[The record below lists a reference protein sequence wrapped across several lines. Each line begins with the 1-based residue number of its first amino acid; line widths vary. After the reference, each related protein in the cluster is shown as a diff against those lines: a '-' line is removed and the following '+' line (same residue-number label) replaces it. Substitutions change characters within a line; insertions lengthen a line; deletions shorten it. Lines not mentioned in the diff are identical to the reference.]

1 MGRKAL
7 KRLRKKRRTIK
18 LRKAPAQA
26 SPPVPPVD
34 LVRFMMANNSA
45 SNNIAQNNHE
55 ELLMMRMAS
64 EKKNQ
69 EMESY
74 KRQID
79 MELQKQKDIISE
91 RARLDKENKNMLS
104 ELKKQIE
111 SDKFMEDAT
120 RENND
125 VKNKLELQNVKHE
138 HKMNIQT
145 QKNEVTEQEIQRQK
159 ELNKKQ
165 EENVKLK
172 RELEIIKQK
181 NNELNNQIKN
191 NDLYNNNLQLKDEI
205 KRLKSENEAYDEL
218 IKTDEFVKS
227 ADNHKKYILELE
239 KQKFDSELKDQ
250 VYKKR
255 REVLLNYANIPEISE
270 EQWTAMQNKL
280 KESIQSSIVKEM
292 EFKKQQEEF
301 NKKEDETNHY
311 KELLDQQTKKMHEAE
326 IEKVRA
332 EKKIEKMKNKSELAD
347 EMKEAI
353 EYEAT
358 QRMDIEEINKKTD
371 LAKKA
376 MEVYQESLAVNAQN
390 KYIKDNGLKN
400 AKVLAEMKQK
410 IVETEYSNN
419 AIKEYSDLLDQLQKA
434 EATNSVA
441 AKMYNFTDKFT
452 DYRTSVPAA
461 KILIEQ
467 MGYYNNSFDKRRNL
481 VDSLEA
487 RIAQNPNVWSY
498 MVKKYNQLEDVRNH
512 YSFQTLPYLTEIIN
526 NMDQTI
532 NEFKENNW
540 ALS

>member
-26 SPPVPPVD
+26 SPPVD

-270 EQWTAMQNKL
+270 KQWTAMQNKL

-301 NKKEDETNHY
+301 NKKEAETNHY

-332 EKKIEKMKNKSELAD
+332 EKRLEKINNKSELAD

-371 LAKKA
+371 LAKRA
-376 MEVYQESLAVNAQN
+376 MEVYQESLVVNAQN

-400 AKVLAEMKQK
+400 AKELAEMKQK

-441 AKMYNFTDKFT
+441 AKMYNFTDNFT
-452 DYRTSVPAA
+452 DYRTGVPAA

-467 MGYYNNSFDKRRNL
+467 MGYYKNSFDKRRNL

-498 MVKKYNQLEDVRNH
+498 MVKKHNELEDVRNH

-526 NMDQTI
+526 NMDKTI

>member
-26 SPPVPPVD
+26 SPPVD

-181 NNELNNQIKN
+181 NSELNNQIKN
-191 NDLYNNNLQLKDEI
+191 NDLYNNNLQLEDEI

-270 EQWTAMQNKL
+270 KQWTAMQNKL

-301 NKKEDETNHY
+301 NKKEAETNHY

-332 EKKIEKMKNKSELAD
+332 EKRLEKINNKSELAD

-371 LAKKA
+371 LAKRA
-376 MEVYQESLAVNAQN
+376 MEVYQESLVVNAQN

-400 AKVLAEMKQK
+400 AKELAEMKQK

-441 AKMYNFTDKFT
+441 AKMYNFTDNFT
-452 DYRTSVPAA
+452 DYRTGVPAA

-467 MGYYNNSFDKRRNL
+467 MGYYKNSFENRRKL

-498 MVKKYNQLEDVRNH
+498 MVKKHNELEDVRNH

>member
-26 SPPVPPVD
+26 SPPVD

-270 EQWTAMQNKL
+270 KQWTEMQNKL

-301 NKKEDETNHY
+301 NKKEAETNHY

-332 EKKIEKMKNKSELAD
+332 EKRLEKINNKSELAD

-371 LAKKA
+371 LAKRA
-376 MEVYQESLAVNAQN
+376 MEVYQESLVVNAQN

-400 AKVLAEMKQK
+400 AKELAEMKQK

-452 DYRTSVPAA
+452 DYRTGVPAA

-498 MVKKYNQLEDVRNH
+498 MVKNHNELEDVRNH

-526 NMDQTI
+526 NMDKTI

>member
-26 SPPVPPVD
+26 SPPVD

-181 NNELNNQIKN
+181 NSELNNQIKN

-270 EQWTAMQNKL
+270 KQWTEMQNKL

-301 NKKEDETNHY
+301 NKKEAETNHY

-332 EKKIEKMKNKSELAD
+332 EKRLEKINNKSELAD

-371 LAKKA
+371 LAKRA
-376 MEVYQESLAVNAQN
+376 MEVYQESLVVNAQN

-400 AKVLAEMKQK
+400 AKELAEMKQK

-498 MVKKYNQLEDVRNH
+498 MVKNHNELEDVRNH

-526 NMDQTI
+526 NMDKTI

>member
-26 SPPVPPVD
+26 SPPVD

-181 NNELNNQIKN
+181 NSELNNQIKN

-270 EQWTAMQNKL
+270 KQWTEMQNKL

-301 NKKEDETNHY
+301 NKKEAETNHY

-332 EKKIEKMKNKSELAD
+332 EKRLEKINNKSELAD

-371 LAKKA
+371 LAKRA
-376 MEVYQESLAVNAQN
+376 MEVYQESLVVNAQN

-400 AKVLAEMKQK
+400 AKELAEMKQK

-452 DYRTSVPAA
+452 DYRTGVPAA

-467 MGYYNNSFDKRRNL
+467 MGYYKNSFENRRKL

-498 MVKKYNQLEDVRNH
+498 MVKKYNELEDVRNH

-526 NMDQTI
+526 NMDKTI

>member
-270 EQWTAMQNKL
+270 KQWTEMQNKL

-301 NKKEDETNHY
+301 NKKEAETNHY

-332 EKKIEKMKNKSELAD
+332 EKRLEKINNKSELAD

-376 MEVYQESLAVNAQN
+376 MEVYQESLVVNAQN

-400 AKVLAEMKQK
+400 AKELAEMKQK

-441 AKMYNFTDKFT
+441 AKMYNFTDNFT
-452 DYRTSVPAA
+452 DYRTGVPAA

-467 MGYYNNSFDKRRNL
+467 MGYYKNSFENKRKL

-498 MVKKYNQLEDVRNH
+498 MVKKHNELEDVRNH

-526 NMDQTI
+526 NMDKTI

>member
-26 SPPVPPVD
+26 SPPVD

-181 NNELNNQIKN
+181 NSELNNQIKN

-270 EQWTAMQNKL
+270 KQWTEMQNKL

-301 NKKEDETNHY
+301 NKKEAETNHY

-376 MEVYQESLAVNAQN
+376 MEVYQESLVVNAQN

-400 AKVLAEMKQK
+400 AKELAEMKQK

-467 MGYYNNSFDKRRNL
+467 MGYYKNSFENKRKL

-498 MVKKYNQLEDVRNH
+498 MVKKYNELEDVRNH

-526 NMDQTI
+526 NMDKTI

>member
-26 SPPVPPVD
+26 SPPVD

-270 EQWTAMQNKL
+270 KQWTAMQNKL

-301 NKKEDETNHY
+301 NKKEAETNHY

-332 EKKIEKMKNKSELAD
+332 EKRLEKINNKSELAD

-376 MEVYQESLAVNAQN
+376 MEVYQESLVVNAQN

-400 AKVLAEMKQK
+400 AKELAEMKQK

-434 EATNSVA
+434 EAANSVA

-452 DYRTSVPAA
+452 DYRTGVPAA

-467 MGYYNNSFDKRRNL
+467 MGYYKNSFENRRKL

-498 MVKKYNQLEDVRNH
+498 MVKNHNELEDVRNH

-526 NMDQTI
+526 NMDKTI

>member
-26 SPPVPPVD
+26 SPPVD

-181 NNELNNQIKN
+181 NSELNNQIKN

-270 EQWTAMQNKL
+270 KQWTAMQNKL

-301 NKKEDETNHY
+301 NKKEAETNHY

-332 EKKIEKMKNKSELAD
+332 EKRLEKINNKSELAD

-371 LAKKA
+371 LAKRA
-376 MEVYQESLAVNAQN
+376 MEVYQESLVVNAQN

-400 AKVLAEMKQK
+400 AKELAEMKQK

-452 DYRTSVPAA
+452 DYRTGVPAA

-467 MGYYNNSFDKRRNL
+467 MGYYKNSFENKRKL

-498 MVKKYNQLEDVRNH
+498 MVKNHNELEDVRNH

-526 NMDQTI
+526 NMDKTI

>member
-26 SPPVPPVD
+26 SPPVD

-181 NNELNNQIKN
+181 NSELNNQIKN

-270 EQWTAMQNKL
+270 KQWTEMQNKL
-280 KESIQSSIVKEM
+280 KESIQSSIVQEM

-301 NKKEDETNHY
+301 NKKEAETNHY

-332 EKKIEKMKNKSELAD
+332 EKRLEKINNKSELAD

-376 MEVYQESLAVNAQN
+376 MEVYQESLVVNAQN

-400 AKVLAEMKQK
+400 AKELAEMKQK

-452 DYRTSVPAA
+452 DYRTGVPAA

-467 MGYYNNSFDKRRNL
+467 MGYYKNSFDKRRNL

-498 MVKKYNQLEDVRNH
+498 MVKKYNELEDVRNH

-526 NMDQTI
+526 NMDKTI

>member
-26 SPPVPPVD
+26 SPPVD

-181 NNELNNQIKN
+181 NSELNNQIKN

-270 EQWTAMQNKL
+270 KQWTEMQNKL

-301 NKKEDETNHY
+301 NKKEAETNHY

-332 EKKIEKMKNKSELAD
+332 EKRLEKINNKSELAD

-376 MEVYQESLAVNAQN
+376 MEVYQESLVVNAQN

-400 AKVLAEMKQK
+400 AKELAEMKQK

-452 DYRTSVPAA
+452 DYRTGVPAA

-498 MVKKYNQLEDVRNH
+498 MVKKHNELEDVRNH

-532 NEFKENNW
+532 NEFKASNW
-540 ALS
+540 PLS

>member
-26 SPPVPPVD
+26 SPPVD

-181 NNELNNQIKN
+181 NNELNNQIKK

-218 IKTDEFVKS
+218 IETDEFVKS

-270 EQWTAMQNKL
+270 KQWTAMQNKL

-301 NKKEDETNHY
+301 NKKEAETNHY

-332 EKKIEKMKNKSELAD
+332 EKRLEKINNKSELAD

-376 MEVYQESLAVNAQN
+376 MEVYQESLVVNAQN

-400 AKVLAEMKQK
+400 AKELAEMKQK

-441 AKMYNFTDKFT
+441 AKMYNFTDNFT
-452 DYRTSVPAA
+452 DYRTGVPAA

-467 MGYYNNSFDKRRNL
+467 MGYYKNSFENRRKL

-498 MVKKYNQLEDVRNH
+498 MVKKYNDLEDVRNH

-526 NMDQTI
+526 NMDKTI

>member
-26 SPPVPPVD
+26 SPPVD

-191 NDLYNNNLQLKDEI
+191 NDLYNNNLQLEDEI

-270 EQWTAMQNKL
+270 KQWTEMQNKL

-301 NKKEDETNHY
+301 NKKEAETNHY

-332 EKKIEKMKNKSELAD
+332 EKRLEKMNNKSVLAD
-347 EMKEAI
+347 EMKEAL

-376 MEVYQESLAVNAQN
+376 MEVYQESLVVNAQN

-400 AKVLAEMKQK
+400 AKELAEMKQK

-498 MVKKYNQLEDVRNH
+498 MVKNHNELEDVRNH

-526 NMDQTI
+526 NMDKTI

>member
-26 SPPVPPVD
+26 SPPVD

-181 NNELNNQIKN
+181 NSELNNQIKN

-270 EQWTAMQNKL
+270 KQWTEMQNKL

-301 NKKEDETNHY
+301 NKKEAETNHY

-332 EKKIEKMKNKSELAD
+332 EKRLEKINNKSELAD

-376 MEVYQESLAVNAQN
+376 MEVYQESLVVNAQN
-390 KYIKDNGLKN
+390 EYIKDNGLKN
-400 AKVLAEMKQK
+400 AKELAEMKQK

-441 AKMYNFTDKFT
+441 AKMYNFTDNFT
-452 DYRTSVPAA
+452 DYRTGVPAA

-467 MGYYNNSFDKRRNL
+467 MGYYKNSFENKRKL

-498 MVKKYNQLEDVRNH
+498 MVKKYNELEDVRNH

-526 NMDQTI
+526 NMDKTI

>member
-26 SPPVPPVD
+26 SPPVD

-181 NNELNNQIKN
+181 NSELNNQIKN

-270 EQWTAMQNKL
+270 KQWTAMQNKL

-301 NKKEDETNHY
+301 NKKEAETNHY

-332 EKKIEKMKNKSELAD
+332 EKRLEKMNNKSELAD

-376 MEVYQESLAVNAQN
+376 MEVYQESLVVNAQN

-400 AKVLAEMKQK
+400 AKELAEMKQK

-441 AKMYNFTDKFT
+441 AKMYNFTDNFT
-452 DYRTSVPAA
+452 DYRTGVPAA

-467 MGYYNNSFDKRRNL
+467 MGYYKNSFENRRNL

-498 MVKKYNQLEDVRNH
+498 MVKKHNELEDVRNH

-526 NMDQTI
+526 NMDKTI

>member
-26 SPPVPPVD
+26 APPVD

-270 EQWTAMQNKL
+270 KQWTAMQNKL

-301 NKKEDETNHY
+301 NKKEAETNHY

-332 EKKIEKMKNKSELAD
+332 EKRLEKINNKSELAD

-376 MEVYQESLAVNAQN
+376 MEVYQESLVVNAQN

-400 AKVLAEMKQK
+400 AKELAEMKQK

-441 AKMYNFTDKFT
+441 AKMYNFTDNFT
-452 DYRTSVPAA
+452 DYRTGVPAA
-461 KILIEQ
+461 KTLIEQ
-467 MGYYNNSFDKRRNL
+467 MGYYKNSFENRRKL

-498 MVKKYNQLEDVRNH
+498 MVKKYNELEDVRNH

-526 NMDQTI
+526 NMDKTI

>member
-26 SPPVPPVD
+26 SPPVD

-181 NNELNNQIKN
+181 NSELNNQIKN
-191 NDLYNNNLQLKDEI
+191 NDLYNNNLQLEDEI

-270 EQWTAMQNKL
+270 KQWTSMQNKL

-301 NKKEDETNHY
+301 NKKEAETNHY

-332 EKKIEKMKNKSELAD
+332 EKRLEKINNKSELAD

-376 MEVYQESLAVNAQN
+376 MEVYQESLVVNAQN

-400 AKVLAEMKQK
+400 AKELAEMKQK

-434 EATNSVA
+434 EAANSVT

-452 DYRTSVPAA
+452 DYRTGVPAA

-467 MGYYNNSFDKRRNL
+467 MGYYKNSFDKRRNL

-498 MVKKYNQLEDVRNH
+498 MVKKYNELEDVRNH

>member
-26 SPPVPPVD
+26 SPPVD

-181 NNELNNQIKN
+181 NSELNNQIKN

-270 EQWTAMQNKL
+270 KQWTEMQNKL
-280 KESIQSSIVKEM
+280 KQSIQSSIVQEM

-301 NKKEDETNHY
+301 NKKEAETNHY

-332 EKKIEKMKNKSELAD
+332 EKRLEKINNKSELAD

-371 LAKKA
+371 LAKRA
-376 MEVYQESLAVNAQN
+376 MEVYQESLVVNAQN

-400 AKVLAEMKQK
+400 AKELAEMKQK

-434 EATNSVA
+434 EAANSVA

-452 DYRTSVPAA
+452 DYRTGVPAA

-467 MGYYNNSFDKRRNL
+467 MGYYKNSFDKRRNL

-498 MVKKYNQLEDVRNH
+498 MVKKYNELEDVRNH

-526 NMDQTI
+526 NMDKTI

>member
-26 SPPVPPVD
+26 SPPVD

-270 EQWTAMQNKL
+270 KQWTAMQNKL

-301 NKKEDETNHY
+301 NKKEAETNHY

-332 EKKIEKMKNKSELAD
+332 EKRLEKINNKPVLAD
-347 EMKEAI
+347 EMKEAL

-376 MEVYQESLAVNAQN
+376 MEVYQESLVVNAQN

-400 AKVLAEMKQK
+400 AKELAEMKQK

-441 AKMYNFTDKFT
+441 AKMYNFTDNFT
-452 DYRTSVPAA
+452 DYRTGVPAA
-461 KILIEQ
+461 KTLIEQ
-467 MGYYNNSFDKRRNL
+467 MGYYKNSFENRRKL

-498 MVKKYNQLEDVRNH
+498 MVKNHNELEDVRNH

-526 NMDQTI
+526 NMDKTI

>member
-26 SPPVPPVD
+26 SPPVD

-270 EQWTAMQNKL
+270 KQWTEMQNKL

-301 NKKEDETNHY
+301 NKKEAETNHY

-332 EKKIEKMKNKSELAD
+332 EKRLEKINNKSELAD

-376 MEVYQESLAVNAQN
+376 MEVYQESLVVNAQN

-400 AKVLAEMKQK
+400 AKELAEMKQK

-434 EATNSVA
+434 EAANSVA

-452 DYRTSVPAA
+452 DYRTGVPAA

-467 MGYYNNSFDKRRNL
+467 MGYYKNSFDKRRNL

-526 NMDQTI
+526 NMDKTI

>member
-26 SPPVPPVD
+26 SPPVD

-181 NNELNNQIKN
+181 NSELNNQIKN

-255 REVLLNYANIPEISE
+255 REVLLNYANIPEITE
-270 EQWTAMQNKL
+270 KQWTEMQNKL

-301 NKKEDETNHY
+301 NKKEAETNHY

-332 EKKIEKMKNKSELAD
+332 EKRLEKINNKSELAD

-376 MEVYQESLAVNAQN
+376 MEVYQESLVVNAQN

-400 AKVLAEMKQK
+400 AKELAEMKQK

-452 DYRTSVPAA
+452 DYRTGVPAA

-467 MGYYNNSFDKRRNL
+467 MGYYKNSFDKRRNL

-526 NMDQTI
+526 NMDKTI

>member
-26 SPPVPPVD
+26 SPPVD

-181 NNELNNQIKN
+181 NSELNNQIKN

-270 EQWTAMQNKL
+270 KQWTEMQNKL

-301 NKKEDETNHY
+301 NKKEAETNHY
-311 KELLDQQTKKMHEAE
+311 KELLEQQTKKMHEAE

-332 EKKIEKMKNKSELAD
+332 EKRLEKINNKSELAD

-371 LAKKA
+371 LAKRA
-376 MEVYQESLAVNAQN
+376 MEVYQESLVVNAQN

-400 AKVLAEMKQK
+400 AKELAEMKQK

-441 AKMYNFTDKFT
+441 AKMYNFTDNFT
-452 DYRTSVPAA
+452 DYRTGVPAA

-467 MGYYNNSFDKRRNL
+467 MGYYKNSFDKRRNL

-498 MVKKYNQLEDVRNH
+498 MVKKYNELEDVRNH

>member
-26 SPPVPPVD
+26 SPPVD

-181 NNELNNQIKN
+181 NSELNNQIKN
-191 NDLYNNNLQLKDEI
+191 NDLYNNNLQLEDEI

-270 EQWTAMQNKL
+270 KQWTAMQNKL

-301 NKKEDETNHY
+301 NKKEAETNHY

-332 EKKIEKMKNKSELAD
+332 EKRLEKINNKSELAD

-371 LAKKA
+371 LAKRA
-376 MEVYQESLAVNAQN
+376 MEVYQESLVVNAQN

-400 AKVLAEMKQK
+400 AKELAEMKQK

-452 DYRTSVPAA
+452 DYRTGVPAA

-467 MGYYNNSFDKRRNL
+467 MGYYKNSFENRRKL

-498 MVKKYNQLEDVRNH
+498 MVKKYNELEDVRNH

-526 NMDQTI
+526 NMDKTI

>member
-181 NNELNNQIKN
+181 NSELNNQIKN

-270 EQWTAMQNKL
+270 KQWTEMQNKL
-280 KESIQSSIVKEM
+280 KESIQSSIVQEM

-301 NKKEDETNHY
+301 NKKEAETNHY

-332 EKKIEKMKNKSELAD
+332 EKRLEKINNKSELAD

-376 MEVYQESLAVNAQN
+376 MEVYQESLVVNAQN

-400 AKVLAEMKQK
+400 AKELAEMKQK

-434 EATNSVA
+434 EAANSVA

-452 DYRTSVPAA
+452 DYRTGVPAA

-467 MGYYNNSFDKRRNL
+467 MGYYKNSFENRRNL

-498 MVKKYNQLEDVRNH
+498 MVKKHNELEDVRNH

-526 NMDQTI
+526 NMDKTI

>member
-26 SPPVPPVD
+26 SPPVD

-181 NNELNNQIKN
+181 NSELNNQIKN

-270 EQWTAMQNKL
+270 KQWTEMQNKL

-301 NKKEDETNHY
+301 NKKEAETNHY

-332 EKKIEKMKNKSELAD
+332 EKRLEKINNKSELAD

-371 LAKKA
+371 LAKRA
-376 MEVYQESLAVNAQN
+376 MEVYQESLVVNAQN

-400 AKVLAEMKQK
+400 AKELAEMKQK

-467 MGYYNNSFDKRRNL
+467 MGYYKNSFENKRKL

-498 MVKKYNQLEDVRNH
+498 MVKNHNELEDVRNH

-526 NMDQTI
+526 NMDKTI

>member
-26 SPPVPPVD
+26 SPPVD

-181 NNELNNQIKN
+181 NSELNNQIKN
-191 NDLYNNNLQLKDEI
+191 NDLYNNNLQLEDEI

-270 EQWTAMQNKL
+270 KQWTEMQNKL

-301 NKKEDETNHY
+301 NKKEAETNHY

-332 EKKIEKMKNKSELAD
+332 EKRLEKINNKSELAD

-376 MEVYQESLAVNAQN
+376 MEVYQESLVVNAQN

-400 AKVLAEMKQK
+400 AKELAEMKQK

-441 AKMYNFTDKFT
+441 AKMYNFTDNFT
-452 DYRTSVPAA
+452 DYRTGVPAA

-467 MGYYNNSFDKRRNL
+467 MGYYKNSFENKRKL

-498 MVKKYNQLEDVRNH
+498 MVKNHNELEDVRNH

-526 NMDQTI
+526 NMDKTI

>member
-26 SPPVPPVD
+26 SPPVD

-181 NNELNNQIKN
+181 NSELNNQIKN

-255 REVLLNYANIPEISE
+255 REVLLNYANIPEITE

-301 NKKEDETNHY
+301 NKKEAETNHY

-332 EKKIEKMKNKSELAD
+332 EKRLEKINNKSELAD

-376 MEVYQESLAVNAQN
+376 MEVYQESLVVNAQN

-400 AKVLAEMKQK
+400 AKELAEMKQK

-452 DYRTSVPAA
+452 DYRTGVPAA

-467 MGYYNNSFDKRRNL
+467 MGYYKNSFDKRRNL

-498 MVKKYNQLEDVRNH
+498 MVKKHNELEDVRNH

-526 NMDQTI
+526 NMDKTI

>member
-26 SPPVPPVD
+26 SPPVD

-181 NNELNNQIKN
+181 NSELNNQIKN

-270 EQWTAMQNKL
+270 KQWTEMQNKL
-280 KESIQSSIVKEM
+280 KQSIQSSIVQEM

-301 NKKEDETNHY
+301 NKKEAETNHY

-332 EKKIEKMKNKSELAD
+332 EKRLEKINNKSELAD

-376 MEVYQESLAVNAQN
+376 MEVYQESLVVNAQN

-400 AKVLAEMKQK
+400 AKELAEMKQK

-467 MGYYNNSFDKRRNL
+467 MGYYKNSFENRRKL

-498 MVKKYNQLEDVRNH
+498 RVKKHNELEDVRNH

-532 NEFKENNW
+532 NEFKASNW
-540 ALS
+540 PLS

>member
-26 SPPVPPVD
+26 SPPVD

-181 NNELNNQIKN
+181 NSELNNQIKN

-270 EQWTAMQNKL
+270 KQWTEMQNKL
-280 KESIQSSIVKEM
+280 KQSIQSSIVQEM

-301 NKKEDETNHY
+301 NKKEAETNHY
-311 KELLDQQTKKMHEAE
+311 KELLEQQTKKMHEAE

-347 EMKEAI
+347 EMKEAL

-376 MEVYQESLAVNAQN
+376 MEVYQESLVVNAQN

-400 AKVLAEMKQK
+400 AKELAEMKQK

-434 EATNSVA
+434 EAANSVA
-441 AKMYNFTDKFT
+441 AKMYNFTDNFT
-452 DYRTSVPAA
+452 DYRTGVPAA

-467 MGYYNNSFDKRRNL
+467 MGYYKNSFDKRRNL

-498 MVKKYNQLEDVRNH
+498 MVKNHNELEDVRNH

-526 NMDQTI
+526 NMDKTI

>member
-26 SPPVPPVD
+26 SPPVD

-181 NNELNNQIKN
+181 NSELNNQIKN

-270 EQWTAMQNKL
+270 KQWTEMQNKL

-301 NKKEDETNHY
+301 NKKEAETNHY

-332 EKKIEKMKNKSELAD
+332 EKRLEKINNKSELAD

-376 MEVYQESLAVNAQN
+376 MEVYQESLVVNAQN

-400 AKVLAEMKQK
+400 AKELAEMKQK

-467 MGYYNNSFDKRRNL
+467 MGYYKNSFDKRRNL

-498 MVKKYNQLEDVRNH
+498 MVKKYNELEDVRNH

-526 NMDQTI
+526 NMDKTI

>member
-26 SPPVPPVD
+26 SPPVD

-270 EQWTAMQNKL
+270 KQWTEMQNKL
-280 KESIQSSIVKEM
+280 KQSIQSSIVQEM

-301 NKKEDETNHY
+301 NKKEAETNHY

-376 MEVYQESLAVNAQN
+376 MEVYQESLVVNAQN

-400 AKVLAEMKQK
+400 AKELAEMKQK

-434 EATNSVA
+434 EAANSVA
-441 AKMYNFTDKFT
+441 AKMYNFTDNFT
-452 DYRTSVPAA
+452 DYRTGVPAA

-467 MGYYNNSFDKRRNL
+467 MGYYKNSFDKRRNL

-498 MVKKYNQLEDVRNH
+498 MVKNHNELEDVRNH

-526 NMDQTI
+526 NMDKTI

>member
-26 SPPVPPVD
+26 PVD

-181 NNELNNQIKN
+181 NSELNNQIKN

-218 IKTDEFVKS
+218 IETDEFVKS

-255 REVLLNYANIPEISE
+255 REVLLNYANIPEITE
-270 EQWTAMQNKL
+270 EQWTSMQNKL

-301 NKKEDETNHY
+301 NKKEAETNHY

-332 EKKIEKMKNKSELAD
+332 EKRLEKMNNKSVLAD
-347 EMKEAI
+347 EMKEAL

-358 QRMDIEEINKKTD
+358 QRMDIDEINKKND

-376 MEVYQESLAVNAQN
+376 MEVYQESLVVNAQN

-400 AKVLAEMKQK
+400 AKELAEMKQK

-441 AKMYNFTDKFT
+441 AKMYNFTDNFT
-452 DYRTSVPAA
+452 DYRTGVPAA
-461 KILIEQ
+461 KTLIEQ
-467 MGYYNNSFDKRRNL
+467 MGYYKNSFENRRNL

-498 MVKKYNQLEDVRNH
+498 MVKNHNELEDVRNH

-532 NEFKENNW
+532 NEFKASNW
-540 ALS
+540 PLS

>member
-26 SPPVPPVD
+26 SPPVD

-181 NNELNNQIKN
+181 NSELNNQIKN
-191 NDLYNNNLQLKDEI
+191 NDLYNNNLQLEDEI

-270 EQWTAMQNKL
+270 KQWTAMQNKL

-301 NKKEDETNHY
+301 NKKEAETNHY

-332 EKKIEKMKNKSELAD
+332 EKRLEKINNKSALAD

-371 LAKKA
+371 LAKRA
-376 MEVYQESLAVNAQN
+376 MEVYQESLVVNAQN

-400 AKVLAEMKQK
+400 AKELAEMKQK

-441 AKMYNFTDKFT
+441 AKMYNFTDNFT
-452 DYRTSVPAA
+452 DYRTGVPAA
-461 KILIEQ
+461 KTLIEQ
-467 MGYYNNSFDKRRNL
+467 MGYYKNSFENRRKL

-498 MVKKYNQLEDVRNH
+498 MVKNHNELEDVRNH

>member
-26 SPPVPPVD
+26 SPPVD

-181 NNELNNQIKN
+181 NSELNNQIKN

-255 REVLLNYANIPEISE
+255 REVLLNYANIPEITE
-270 EQWTAMQNKL
+270 KQWTEMQNKL

-301 NKKEDETNHY
+301 NKKEAETNHY

-332 EKKIEKMKNKSELAD
+332 EKRLEKINNKSELAD

-376 MEVYQESLAVNAQN
+376 MEVYQESLVVNAQN

-400 AKVLAEMKQK
+400 AKELAEMKQK

-441 AKMYNFTDKFT
+441 AKMYNFTDNFT
-452 DYRTSVPAA
+452 DYRTGVPAA

-467 MGYYNNSFDKRRNL
+467 MGYYKNSFENKRKL

-498 MVKKYNQLEDVRNH
+498 MVKKHNELEDVRNH

-526 NMDQTI
+526 NMDKTI

>member
-26 SPPVPPVD
+26 SPPVD

-181 NNELNNQIKN
+181 NSELNNQIKN

-270 EQWTAMQNKL
+270 KQWTEMQNKL
-280 KESIQSSIVKEM
+280 KQSIQSSIVQEM

-301 NKKEDETNHY
+301 NKKEAETNHY

-332 EKKIEKMKNKSELAD
+332 EKRLEKINNKSELAD

-376 MEVYQESLAVNAQN
+376 MEVYQESLVVNAQN

-400 AKVLAEMKQK
+400 AKELAEMKQK

-441 AKMYNFTDKFT
+441 AKMYNFTDNFT
-452 DYRTSVPAA
+452 DYRTGVPAA
-461 KILIEQ
+461 KTLIEQ
-467 MGYYNNSFDKRRNL
+467 MGYYKNSFENRRKL

-498 MVKKYNQLEDVRNH
+498 MVKNHNELEDVRNH

-532 NEFKENNW
+532 NEFKASNW
-540 ALS
+540 PLS

>member
-26 SPPVPPVD
+26 SPPVD

-191 NDLYNNNLQLKDEI
+191 NDLYNNNLQLEDEI

-270 EQWTAMQNKL
+270 KQWTAMQNKL

-301 NKKEDETNHY
+301 NKKEAETNHY

-332 EKKIEKMKNKSELAD
+332 EKRLEKINNKSELAD

-376 MEVYQESLAVNAQN
+376 MEVYQESLVVNAQN

-400 AKVLAEMKQK
+400 AKELAEMKQK

-452 DYRTSVPAA
+452 DYRTGVPAA

-467 MGYYNNSFDKRRNL
+467 MGYYKNSFDKRRNL

-498 MVKKYNQLEDVRNH
+498 MVKNHNELEDVRNH

>member
-26 SPPVPPVD
+26 SPPVD

-181 NNELNNQIKN
+181 NSELNNQIKN

-270 EQWTAMQNKL
+270 KQWTEMQNKL

-301 NKKEDETNHY
+301 NKKEAETNHY
-311 KELLDQQTKKMHEAE
+311 KELLEQQTKKMHEAE

-332 EKKIEKMKNKSELAD
+332 EKRLEKINNKSELAD

-376 MEVYQESLAVNAQN
+376 MEVYQESLVVNAQN
-390 KYIKDNGLKN
+390 EYIKDNGLKN
-400 AKVLAEMKQK
+400 AKELAEMKQK

-452 DYRTSVPAA
+452 DYRTGVPAA

-467 MGYYNNSFDKRRNL
+467 MGYYKNSFDKRRNL

-498 MVKKYNQLEDVRNH
+498 MVKNHNELEDVRNH

-526 NMDQTI
+526 NMDKTI

>member
-26 SPPVPPVD
+26 SPPVD

-181 NNELNNQIKN
+181 NSELNNQIKN

-270 EQWTAMQNKL
+270 KQWTAMQNKL
-280 KESIQSSIVKEM
+280 KESIQSSIVQEM

-301 NKKEDETNHY
+301 NKKEAETNHY

-332 EKKIEKMKNKSELAD
+332 EKRLEKINNKSELAD

-371 LAKKA
+371 LAKRA
-376 MEVYQESLAVNAQN
+376 MEVYQESLVVNAQN

-400 AKVLAEMKQK
+400 AKELAEMKQK

-452 DYRTSVPAA
+452 DYRTGVPAA

-467 MGYYNNSFDKRRNL
+467 MGYYKNSFENKRKL

-498 MVKKYNQLEDVRNH
+498 MVKNHNELEDVRNH

-526 NMDQTI
+526 NMDKTI

>member
-26 SPPVPPVD
+26 SPPVD

-181 NNELNNQIKN
+181 NSELNNQIKN

-270 EQWTAMQNKL
+270 KQWTEMQNKL
-280 KESIQSSIVKEM
+280 KQSIQSSIVQEM

-301 NKKEDETNHY
+301 NKKEAETNHY

-332 EKKIEKMKNKSELAD
+332 EKRLEKINNKSELAD

-376 MEVYQESLAVNAQN
+376 MEVYQESLVVNAQN

-400 AKVLAEMKQK
+400 AKELAEMKQK

-441 AKMYNFTDKFT
+441 AKMYNFTDNFT
-452 DYRTSVPAA
+452 DYRTGVPAA

-498 MVKKYNQLEDVRNH
+498 MVKNHNELEDVRNH

-526 NMDQTI
+526 NMDKTI